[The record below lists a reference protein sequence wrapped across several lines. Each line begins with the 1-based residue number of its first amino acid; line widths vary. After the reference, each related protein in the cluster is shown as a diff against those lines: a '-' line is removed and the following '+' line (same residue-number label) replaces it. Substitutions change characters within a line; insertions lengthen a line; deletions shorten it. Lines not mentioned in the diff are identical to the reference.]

1 MEKPISIRRME
12 FNKNIADLINKSE
25 LPLCIVYDLL
35 QSIVVQMSDMVSKQ
49 LQNDMV
55 MWQQEL
61 EKQEKGE
68 NEDEVQ

>member
-1 MEKPISIRRME
+1 MEKPISIKRME
-12 FNKNIADLINKSE
+12 FNKNVADLINKSE

-35 QSIVVQMSDMVSKQ
+35 QNILVQMSDIVSKQ

-61 EKQEKGE
+61 EKQKEGE
-68 NEDEVQ
+68 VNNEVQ